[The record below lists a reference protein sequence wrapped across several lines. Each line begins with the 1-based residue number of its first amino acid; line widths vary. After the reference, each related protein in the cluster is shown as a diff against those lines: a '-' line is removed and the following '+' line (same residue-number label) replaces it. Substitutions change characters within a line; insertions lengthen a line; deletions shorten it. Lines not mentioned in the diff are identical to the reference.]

1 MDQGEVSVERTIRV
15 SLPTDEN
22 GLTGRQCPSCG
33 DYFKLRFGTGLPIST
48 STCPYCR
55 HTADSGDFL
64 TDDQREYVLSVV
76 KRQVVAPMLEDFQR
90 SLRRIAHTSQRSF
103 IQISVRTSPI
113 SFPLYRYRERD
124 VETQVTCDGC
134 GLEFAIFGVFAG
146 CPDCG
151 HLNAWVVFEKSL
163 TVAAKRLRLIESLGS
178 DDPEMREALLR
189 DTLISA
195 CAAFDGLGK
204 ALRERY
210 PKIFPAQPT
219 NLFQNIEALSQVLQ
233 GALDRTVA
241 DLIGADRAEFLRKML
256 QVRHLCE
263 HNMGVVDAKFV
274 TKVPALAC
282 LKGRKYPLQQGE
294 VEELLSVLKITAAEI
309 RGALCP
315 TP

>member
-1 MDQGEVSVERTIRV
+1 MERTIWV
-15 SLPTDEN
+15 GLPTDEN
-22 GLTGRQCPSCG
+22 GLTGRKCPACG

-48 STCPYCR
+48 TTCPYCR
-55 HTADSGDFL
+55 HTADSSDFL

-76 KRQVVAPMLEDFQR
+76 KRQVAAPMLQDFLH
-90 SLRRIAHTSQRSF
+90 SLERMAYASQRSF
-103 IQISVRTSPI
+103 IQIRVRTSPI
-113 SFPLYRYRERD
+113 SFPLHRYRERD

-151 HLNAWVVFEKSL
+151 ELNAWVVFEKSL
-163 TVAAKRLRLIESLGS
+163 TVATKRLQLAESLGP

-189 DTLISA
+189 DTLVSA

-204 ALRERY
+204 ALRERN
-210 PKIFPAQPT
+210 PQLFPAKPP
-219 NLFQNIEALSQVLQ
+219 NLFQNVEALSQVLQ
-233 GALDRTVA
+233 GALGRNLA

-274 TKVPALAC
+274 ARVPALAH
-282 LKGRKYPLQQGE
+282 LRGRKYPLQQGE
-294 VEELLSVLKITAAEI
+294 VENLLSVLKDTAAGI
-309 RGALCP
+309 RGAVG
-315 TP
+315 T